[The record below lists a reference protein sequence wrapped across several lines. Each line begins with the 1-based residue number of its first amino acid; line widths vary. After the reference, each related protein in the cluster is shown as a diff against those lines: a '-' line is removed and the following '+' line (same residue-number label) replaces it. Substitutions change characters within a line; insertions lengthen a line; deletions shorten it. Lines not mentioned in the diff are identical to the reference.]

1 MFPSLSARHSLFLK
15 LAAAILIALL
25 ADQIFMNTNPG
36 STLGAFAAAGTVLVL
51 LARAPTLR
59 LRPVLA
65 AAALALV
72 YAAALFD
79 DPGPLAW
86 ALGWLALSIAVLAVR
101 HRPANALG
109 WIPPLLVHALA
120 GPFRPLRD
128 LIALI
133 RLRRRRRG
141 AGAFRLVTTLA
152 LPVIGG
158 LLFLALFTIANPV
171 IETGLRTVR
180 LPGPQHFIFI
190 AMALCAAWP
199 LLRPW
204 AFRLRIAPGT
214 APAFDMPSASLASVL
229 LALATF
235 NAIFAIQNGL
245 DIAFLWSG
253 APLPGKV
260 TLADYAHRGAYSLIA
275 TALIAGV
282 LSLWMLRP
290 GSAVAADGRARALLV
305 LWVIQNLL
313 LVASSMLRTIDYVQ
327 AFSLT
332 ELRISALLWM
342 LLVGIG
348 LVLICWTIL
357 RGRSVGWL
365 VNANV
370 ATAGLLLTGACFV
383 DLSAVAAHWNV
394 SHAREAG
401 GNGPSVDICYLAR
414 LDDAAVVPLIRL
426 EQRAGR
432 AGFRA
437 EVAGQRVIS
446 LANLERNQRDWR
458 TWTWRNA
465 RRLARARAMLG
476 PDPAPVAPRAAC
488 VDWLD
493 ESRVAPAPARNP
505 NLPPQ
510 PAQPVPPPQPGVTP
524 APAATAAARP
534 GAADLREAAPPADR
548 PLTQGPRQ

>member
-25 ADQIFMNTNPG
+25 ADQIFINTNPG
-36 STLGAFAAAGTVLVL
+36 STLGAFAAVGTVLVL

-59 LRPVLA
+59 HRPVLA
-65 AAALALV
+65 AAALALI

-79 DPGPLAW
+79 NPGPLAW

-101 HRPANALG
+101 HRPASALG
-109 WIPPLLVHALA
+109 WIPSLLVHTLA

-128 LIALI
+128 LIALT
-133 RLRRRRRG
+133 RLRRRKRG
-141 AGAFRLVTTLA
+141 AGAFRLVATLA
-152 LPVIGG
+152 LPVVGG

-171 IETGLRTVR
+171 IETGLRTIR
-180 LPGPQHFIFI
+180 LPGPVHFVFI
-190 AMALCAAWP
+190 AAAFCAAWP

-204 AFRLRIAPGT
+204 AFSLRVAPGT
-214 APAFDMPSASLASVL
+214 APAIDLPSASLTSVL

-235 NAIFAIQNGL
+235 NVIFAVQNGL

-290 GSAVAADGRARALLV
+290 GSAVAANGKARALLV
-305 LWVIQNLL
+305 LWVVQNLL

-342 LLVGIG
+342 LLVGVG

-357 RGRSVGWL
+357 RGRTVAWL

-383 DLSAVAAHWNV
+383 DLGAVAAHWNV

-401 GNGPSVDICYLAR
+401 GNGPAADICYLAR
-414 LDDAAVVPLIRL
+414 LGDAAVVPLIRL
-426 EQRAGR
+426 EQGAMST
-432 AGFRA
+432 GFRT

-446 LANLERNQRDWR
+446 IANLKRTQENWK

-465 RRLARARAMLG
+465 RRLAQARALLG

-488 VDWLD
+488 LDWLE
-493 ESRVAPAPARNP
+493 ESRTEPTPQPAPAQSTLAPAPAA
-505 NLPPQ
+505 Q
-510 PAQPVPPPQPGVTP
+510 PAATPTPTVTP
-524 APAATAAARP
+524 APPPTLATP
-534 GAADLREAAPPADR
+534 REAPSPAHR
-548 PLTQGPRQ
+548 PLTQEPRQ

>member
-25 ADQIFMNTNPG
+25 ADQIFMFGNPG
-36 STLGAFAAAGTVLVL
+36 STLGAFAAAGTALVL

-59 LRPVLA
+59 HRPVLI

-101 HRPANALG
+101 HQPPSALG
-109 WIPPLLVHALA
+109 WIPPLLVHAMA

-141 AGAFRLVTTLA
+141 ANAFRLVTTLA
-152 LPVIGG
+152 LPVVGG
-158 LLFLALFTIANPV
+158 LIFLALFTIANPV
-171 IETGLRTVR
+171 IETGLRTIR
-180 LPGPQHFIFI
+180 LPGPGHFIFI
-190 AMALCAAWP
+190 AMAFCATWP

-204 AFRLRIAPGT
+204 AFRLRIAPGSAT
-214 APAFDMPSASLASVL
+214 AIGLPSASLASVL

-235 NAIFAIQNGL
+235 NAIFAVQNGL

-253 APLPGKV
+253 AALPGKV

-275 TALIAGV
+275 TALIAGA

-290 GSAVAADGRARALLV
+290 GGAVAADGRARALLV
-305 LWVIQNLL
+305 LWVMQNLL
-313 LVASSMLRTIDYVQ
+313 LVASSMLRTIDYVE

-365 VNANV
+365 VNTNV
-370 ATAGLLLTGACFV
+370 AAAGLLLTGACFV
-383 DLSAVAAHWNV
+383 DLGAVAAHWNV
-394 SHAREAG
+394 SHAREVG
-401 GNGPSVDICYLAR
+401 GNGPSIDICYLAG
-414 LDDAAVVPLIRL
+414 LDDSAVVPLIRL
-426 EQRAGR
+426 EQTARR

-446 LANLERNQRDWR
+446 LANLERTQSDWR

-465 RRLARARAMLG
+465 RRLAQTKALLG
-476 PDPAPVAPRAAC
+476 PGPARVAPRAAC
-488 VDWLD
+488 LDWLE
-493 ESRVAPAPARNP
+493 ESRTEPTPQAPPAQPAPAP
-505 NLPPQ
+505 Q
-510 PAQPVPPPQPGVTP
+510 PTATP
-524 APAATAAARP
+524 APAITAAPPPIATTP
-534 GAADLREAAPPADR
+534 SEPTTPADR
-548 PLTQGPRQ
+548 PLTQEPRQ